1 MRVNQKTIKRFFV
14 LSLFLGLNFFAIYT
28 ISSVYT
34 YFNTGAN
41 RKNALHIELENN
53 DYYLPKINWYEL
65 NNEGRYLND
74 QTIGDLEKGY
84 RNAWYVKK
92 YALANNNPDA
102 FLDFYTDSARMN
114 LKKTVAFNSKEKI
127 KINSSTLEHNIE
139 VIYFS
144 EDGQLLFIKDH
155 DVVEYTSYYK
165 NQKLIHQ
172 NKTKSDYEV
181 VMLLEDGFWRIR
193 HLIKKNEAPLTNLA
207 AQTKPQHKTSPI
219 KGINYYPK
227 DYPWL
232 AFWEKFD
239 KDIVIK
245 DFKIIKDL
253 GLNSVR
259 IFIPYEAFGK
269 YNVASKKLQHLKT
282 VLDVAQQQNLKV
294 IVTLFDFYSD
304 YSVLDYSLCDTHIEQ
319 IINTTK
325 GHPALLQYDI
335 KNEPDLDFKFRK
347 KEKVINWLSFVID
360 RIKERDI
367 TTPVTIGW
375 YDAKNAHL
383 LEQKVDVVSFHYY
396 KKPSKFI
403 ETYNTLKAKTTKPI
417 VLQEYGKHS
426 YNSFWFPFSNTE
438 STQALYYQ
446 KMQEQ
451 FSQLGNINYISW
463 TLYDFP
469 EIDASVFG
477 RIPWRTNPQK
487 NYGIINTNGDLK
499 EVSKFLTSSNKNE
512 KISFTKRI
520 SNFYFFIVIFII
532 TSCITLKYTLRIP
545 YFRKLLKK
553 LIPFKRSFI
562 YRYRKT
568 NER

>member
-1 MRVNQKTIKRFFV
+1 MRIDRKNIKRFFV
-14 LSLFLGLNFFAIYT
+14 LSLFLGLNFLAIYT

-53 DYYLPKINWYEL
+53 DYYLPKLNWYEL
-65 NNEGRYLND
+65 NNEGRYLNN
-74 QTIGDLEKGY
+74 QTISDLEKGY

-102 FLDFYTDSARMN
+102 FLDFYTDSARVN
-114 LKKTVAFNSKEKI
+114 LRNTVVYNTKENI
-127 KINSSTLEHNIE
+127 KVASSTLEHNIE

-165 NQKLIHQ
+165 DKKLIHQ

-193 HLIKKNEAPLTNLA
+193 HLIKKNEKPLFPEKNILKKNSIE
-207 AQTKPQHKTSPI
+207 QI

-232 AFWEKFD
+232 AFWEEFNQD
-239 KDIVIK
+239 VVIK
-245 DFKIIKDL
+245 DFKIIKEL

-269 YNVASKKLQHLKT
+269 YNVSTKKLQHLKT
-282 VLDVAQQQNLKV
+282 VLDIAQQYDLK
-294 IVTLFDFYSD
+294 IILTLFDFYSN
-304 YSVLDYSLCDTHIEQ
+304 YSVLDYSLCDAHIES
-319 IINTTK
+319 ITNITK
-325 GHPALLQYDI
+325 SHPSLLQYDI

-347 KEKVINWLSFVID
+347 KEKVVNWLSFAID
-360 RIKERDI
+360 RIRTRDS
-367 TTPVTIGW
+367 TTPITIGW
-375 YDAKNAHL
+375 YDSKNAHL
-383 LEQKVDVVSFHYY
+383 LEHKVDVVSFHYY
-396 KKPSKFI
+396 KKPSEFI
-403 ETYNTLKAKTTKPI
+403 KAYNNLKTKTTKPI
-417 VLQEYGKHS
+417 VVQEYGKHS

-451 FSQLGNINYISW
+451 FNQLGHVNYLSW

-469 EIDASVFG
+469 KIDASVFG
-477 RIPWRTNPQK
+477 RTPWKTNPQK
-487 NYGIINTNGDLK
+487 NYGIINTNGNLK
-499 EVSKFLTSSNKNE
+499 QVSKFLTGPNKSE
-512 KISFTKRI
+512 KVSLTKRV
-520 SNFYFFIVIFII
+520 SNFYFFLIVFTIA
-532 TSCITLKYTLRIP
+532 SVVSLKYALRIP
-545 YFRKLLKK
+545 YFRRLIKK
-553 LIPFKRSFI
+553 FIPFKRLFT
-562 YRYRKT
+562 YRYRKID
-568 NER
+568 ER